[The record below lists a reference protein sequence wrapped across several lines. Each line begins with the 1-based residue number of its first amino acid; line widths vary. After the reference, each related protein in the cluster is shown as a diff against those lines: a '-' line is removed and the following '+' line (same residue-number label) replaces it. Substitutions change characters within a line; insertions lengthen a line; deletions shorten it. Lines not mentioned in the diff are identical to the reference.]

1 VWEFASLL
9 TRTGVALRRMTAAA
23 EKEFEPVGALY
34 GMWTGAYRAVFD
46 TAGQWQ
52 YEFTAQLEG
61 ETLSATGITKTD
73 AADSNSNLSQSEE
86 EAVPITFHPVY
97 SGGEVSPL
105 TPFSYDLDGN
115 GAEEE
120 YYLGFLRGDLPGKE
134 YQNRIVVKQLQQGK
148 TVAVRV
154 APVVWKRD
162 VDGTLTVERMLIF
175 ATVGV
180 ALTLP
185 FSLSFGLVGFL
196 IIMLLSFFFRFIVDS
211 AIPTALVKIIPESQI
226 GAYSSIRMLI
236 FTASQALAAILVIP
250 LAGVVGYNGLL
261 ILAVIMQLICGIGH
275 YLVAKKHKIM

>member
-1 VWEFASLL
+1 VFA
-9 TRTGVALRRMTAAA
+9 ALSAILSAIMFFSMKEIPKAV
-23 EKEFEPVGALY
+23 EKIETVGLSDII
-34 GMWTGAYRAVFD
+34 AVFKNRDTYYLLIPNFTRGLAFGVFNVIAVMAVSVGIAD
-46 TAGQWQ
+46 TAG
-52 YEFTAQLEG
+52 ASALNLVMQL
-61 ETLSATGITKTD
+61 SSF
-73 AADSNSNLSQSEE
+73 AAS
-86 EAVPITFHPVY
+86 VV
-97 SGGEVSPL
+97 
-105 TPFSYDLDGN
+105 FSLFY
-115 GAEEE
+115 
-120 YYLGFLRGDLPGKE
+120 K
-134 YQNRIVVKQLQQGK
+134 K
-148 TVAVRV
+148 
-154 APVVWKRD
+154 
-162 VDGTLTVERMLIF
+162 LTVERMLIF